1 MAVVA
6 GDSSEGMVAEMTT
19 EEAQQL
25 NNSQFTKERNN
36 NLNSKIS
43 KMRSN
48 FWIRRQKQRLKPK
61 LKQKTLNE
69 ISSKY
74 E

>member
-19 EEAQQL
+19 EVVQQL

-43 KMRSN
+43 KKRSN

>member
-19 EEAQQL
+19 EVAQQL
-25 NNSQFTKERNN
+25 NNSQLTRERNN

-43 KMRSN
+43 KKRSN

-69 ISSKY
+69 ISSKI
-74 E
+74 

>member
-19 EEAQQL
+19 EVVQQL
-25 NNSQFTKERNN
+25 NNSQLTRERNN

-43 KMRSN
+43 KKRSN

-61 LKQKTLNE
+61 LKQKTSIE
-69 ISSKY
+69 ISSKI
-74 E
+74 

>member
-69 ISSKY
+69 ISSKI
-74 E
+74 

>member
-43 KMRSN
+43 KKRSN

-69 ISSKY
+69 ISSKI
-74 E
+74 

>member
-19 EEAQQL
+19 EVVQQL
-25 NNSQFTKERNN
+25 NNSQLTRERNN

-43 KMRSN
+43 KKRSN

-69 ISSKY
+69 ISSKI
-74 E
+74 

>member
-19 EEAQQL
+19 EVAQQL
-25 NNSQFTKERNN
+25 NNSQLTRERNN

-43 KMRSN
+43 KKRSN

-61 LKQKTLNE
+61 LKQKTSNE
-69 ISSKY
+69 ISSKI
-74 E
+74 

>member
-1 MAVVA
+1 MAVMA
-6 GDSSEGMVAEMTT
+6 GDNSEGMVAEMTT
-19 EEAQQL
+19 EVVQQL

-43 KMRSN
+43 KKRSN

-69 ISSKY
+69 ISSKI
-74 E
+74 

>member
-19 EEAQQL
+19 EVVQQL

-43 KMRSN
+43 KKRSN

-69 ISSKY
+69 ISSKI
-74 E
+74 

>member
-19 EEAQQL
+19 EVVQQL
-25 NNSQFTKERNN
+25 NNSQLTRERNN

-43 KMRSN
+43 KKRSN

-61 LKQKTLNE
+61 LKQKTSNE